1 MAPKVPRAAGNSKK
15 LRKWSKIRNIIK
27 ETYFYG
33 VLGMPA
39 HHPTLPGSHKW
50 AHNAPKGS
58 RTAGQCHR
66 LTKGG
71 VEVMMWH
78 CDICDVPMGHT
89 RGLPIPV
96 AMGTGFM
103 QVWVR
108 VGPELPMG
116 YPCYALAKVQ
126 S

>member
-1 MAPKVPRAAGNSKK
+1 
-15 LRKWSKIRNIIK
+15 
-27 ETYFYG
+27 
-33 VLGMPA
+33 MPA

-58 RTAGQCHR
+58 RTAGRCHC

-116 YPCYALAKVQ
+116 YPCYALL
-126 S
+126 

>member
-1 MAPKVPRAAGNSKK
+1 
-15 LRKWSKIRNIIK
+15 
-27 ETYFYG
+27 
-33 VLGMPA
+33 MPA

-58 RTAGQCHR
+58 RTAGQCHH

-89 RGLPIPV
+89 HGLPIPM
-96 AMGTGFM
+96 ATGMGFM
-103 QVWVR
+103 RVWVR

-116 YPCYALAKVQ
+116 YPCYALLVHKCNTHRLTLVASCLFHCLKMIITKR
-126 S
+126 SSTI